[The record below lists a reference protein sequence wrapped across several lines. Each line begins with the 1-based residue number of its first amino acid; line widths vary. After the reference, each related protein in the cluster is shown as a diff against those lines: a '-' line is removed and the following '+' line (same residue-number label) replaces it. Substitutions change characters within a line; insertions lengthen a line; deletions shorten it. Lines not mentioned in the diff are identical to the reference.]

1 MSALTVKKPAIKMPE
16 GKIYEAPSWHY
27 SHESIKSRGGVLP
40 DGKKGFILSD
50 GSFVGR
56 KKAAKVAWDAGQIN
70 RIVHKL
76 HTEHLREAAGVPEK
90 K

>member
-1 MSALTVKKPAIKMPE
+1 MTYRTVLKPAIRMDD
-16 GKIYEAPSWHY
+16 GKIKTAPSWKY
-27 SHESIKSRGGVLP
+27 SHESIKVDGEVP
-40 DGKKGFILSD
+40 KGKKGFILSNGD
-50 GSFVGR
+50 FVGR

>member
-1 MSALTVKKPAIKMPE
+1 MSYVTVKKPAIKMAD
-16 GKIYEAPSWHY
+16 GKIKSAPSWRY
-27 SHESIKSRGGVLP
+27 SHESI
-40 DGKKGFILSD
+40 DAEGKKGFILSN
-50 GSFVGR
+50 GKFVSR

>member
-27 SHESIKSRGGVLP
+27 SHESIKVGGKVP

-50 GSFVGR
+50 GDFVGR
-56 KKAAKVAWDAGQIN
+56 KKAAKIAWDAGQIK
-70 RIVHKL
+70 RQVHKL

>member
-1 MSALTVKKPAIKMPE
+1 MLKVMKPAIKDEHGNLHTM
-16 GKIYEAPSWHY
+16 PSWRY
-27 SHESIKSRGGVLP
+27 SHEDIKDNGKVVE
-40 DGKKGFILSD
+40 GKKGFILSD
-50 GSFVGR
+50 GKFVGR
-56 KKAAKVAWDAGQIN
+56 KKAAKVAWDAGQID

>member
-1 MSALTVKKPAIKMPE
+1 MYKKVLKPAIRMDD
-16 GKIYEAPSWHY
+16 GKIKTAPSWKY
-27 SHESIKSRGGVLP
+27 SHESIKVNGEVP
-40 DGKKGFILSD
+40 EGKKGFILSD
-50 GSFVGR
+50 GKFVGR

-76 HTEHLREAAGVPEK
+76 HTEHLRDAAGVPEK

>member
-1 MSALTVKKPAIKMPE
+1 MSALKVMKPAIKAKS
-16 GKIYEAPSWHY
+16 GKLYTAPSWKY
-27 SHESIKSRGGVLP
+27 SHESIHVNAIIP
-40 DGKKGFILSD
+40 QGKKGFVLSN
-50 GSFVGR
+50 GKFVGR